1 MCISNFWGTCKTAIL
16 HIYIYLPMQKQPK
29 HTDHSLTHALHMHIL
44 CKVFRAYIGI
54 RELYFPLM
62 QGPNWEVTTS
72 CSSVDQ
78 EDMVLT
84 SNQTSRL
91 TYLRIWGSGNLPP
104 AFFPLGRLKLQIFT
118 HRPEE
123 LWNAG
128 GSGTTATYSLTHL
141 AKSLYR
147 RKFACLNLY
156 NCVSS
161 RVISV
166 IATSL
171 GGVTV
176 KWVHV
181 KLWTAIFL
189 LLLVLNLAVQEVFL
203 HLIPGTV
210 TTNTSFCRCP
220 STLSGKHSSFTIAFQ
235 SRLVWFKIYTD
246 TEYTRKIV
254 LFRQSFCLL

>member
-1 MCISNFWGTCKTAIL
+1 MPYTCTFFARFSELIL
-16 HIYIYLPMQKQPK
+16 VSQNSIFNWCRGQTEKLPLRVP
-29 HTDHSLTHALHMHIL
+29 
-44 CKVFRAYIGI
+44 
-54 RELYFPLM
+54 
-62 QGPNWEVTTS
+62 
-72 CSSVDQ
+72 SVDQ

-118 HRPEE
+118 HWPEE

-128 GSGTTATYSLTHL
+128 GSGTTTAYSLTRL

-147 RKFACLNLY
+147 RKLTCLNLY

-171 GGVTV
+171 GGVKV
-176 KWVHV
+176 KWVHI
-181 KLWTAIFL
+181 KLWAGIFYY
-189 LLLVLNLAVQEVFL
+189 
-203 HLIPGTV
+203 
-210 TTNTSFCRCP
+210 C
-220 STLSGKHSSFTIAFQ
+220 
-235 SRLVWFKIYTD
+235 
-246 TEYTRKIV
+246 
-254 LFRQSFCLL
+254 